1 MPRARAVTQPFPA
14 AADSP
19 ALRPWLRPFRVLD
32 DAGRAF
38 TLSGDVRL
46 GLSQLLASETG
57 HPPHS
62 SSIARV
68 SLECDRA
75 CVGQPPHV
83 SRLLAAG
90 TLALPVEK
98 VGQALA
104 WLAAYEVEREG
115 GTAPAPTLD
124 EALFAWTGDA
134 PDVIVGVAGHR
145 GALCWWDA
153 RVRPGEVE
161 LGAPVLQAR
170 EAFTRD
176 GPPQRFAS
184 LSAEPEVEA
193 ALRRLAAP

>member
-1 MPRARAVTQPFPA
+1 MPRARAVSQPFPA
-14 AADSP
+14 AADAP

-32 DAGRAF
+32 AAGRAF
-38 TLSGDVRL
+38 TLPTDVLL
-46 GLSQLLASETG
+46 GLSQLLASETA
-57 HPPHS
+57 HPPS
-62 SSIARV
+62 ASGIARV

-75 CVGQPPHV
+75 CGGHPLHV

-98 VGQALA
+98 VGQALT
-104 WLAAYEVEREG
+104 WLDAYLVEREG

-134 PDVIVGVAGHR
+134 PDVIVGVVGHR

-161 LGAPVLQAR
+161 VGAPELQAR
-170 EAFTRD
+170 DAFTRE
-176 GPPQRFAS
+176 GPPLGFTS

-193 ALRRLAAP
+193 ALRRLAGA